1 MRCDNEAVRCLIVS
15 QFMRL
20 SVPAA
25 LGFVALLGACAQRP
39 DVSHTVPVMSYAAER
54 PAPLLRLGEGIAF
67 PDMGLRAGGLAG
79 RTIRVGS
86 IADLKLAPKEVVLT
100 FDDGPVPG
108 KTRAILDTLDRSGV
122 KATFLMVGQM
132 AQAHPALVR
141 EVAARGH
148 SIGSHTQSHA
158 NLAAIGFERATQEI
172 DNGRRSVAAALV
184 PGGVRPAPFFRF
196 PYLSDT
202 AALRRHLAMQGIV
215 VVDPTVD
222 SKDYFVSTPEQVRQR
237 TMAALEARGSGIVL
251 FHDLHQRTVAM
262 LPSFMDDLR
271 ARGFKVVHLAPAGTP
286 GNPLLSAALDW

>member
-1 MRCDNEAVRCLIVS
+1 
-15 QFMRL
+15 MRL
-20 SVPAA
+20 SVLAA
-25 LGFVALLGACAQRP
+25 LGFATLLGACAQRP
-39 DVSHTVPVMSYAAER
+39 DVSHTVPVMSFAAET
-54 PAPLLRLGEGIAF
+54 PAPPLLRLSDDTTF
-67 PDMGLRAGGLAG
+67 PHLGGLAG
-79 RTIRVGS
+79 RTLRVGS
-86 IADLKLAPKEVVLT
+86 VADLKLAPKEVVLT

-108 KTRAILDTLDRSGV
+108 KTRAILDTLDRHHV

-148 SIGSHTQSHA
+148 SIGTHSQSHA

-184 PGGVRPAPFFRF
+184 PTTTRAATFFRF
-196 PYLSDT
+196 PYLADT

-222 SKDYFVSTPEQVRQR
+222 SKDYFVSTPEQVRRR
-237 TMAALEARGSGIVL
+237 TIAALEAKGSGIVL
-251 FHDLHQRTVAM
+251 FHDLHRRTVAM
-262 LPSFMDDLR
+262 LPSFLDDLK
-271 ARGFKVVHLAPAGTP
+271 ARGFKVVHLAPRGGA